1 MPEKL
6 FFELDSTKKDR
17 ITEESLK
24 EFAEYGYE
32 NSSTNRIVKNC
43 GISKGSLFKYF
54 ESKQDLYFYLID
66 TVAAEMAQELAGG
79 AELPVNLT
87 DRILTYSAL
96 EISWYIDNPIKGKFM
111 IGIASERGDIYN
123 SLIERYGSQRTD
135 IYNALLED
143 ADMSDL
149 HHDRSDVLTVIKWVL
164 EGFKRDF
171 SNNNDAEKIE
181 DEYISQ
187 LKKYMDILK
196 NGL

>member
-1 MPEKL
+1 
-6 FFELDSTKKDR
+6 
-17 ITEESLK
+17 
-24 EFAEYGYE
+24 
-32 NSSTNRIVKNC
+32 
-43 GISKGSLFKYF
+43 
-54 ESKQDLYFYLID
+54 
-66 TVAAEMAQELAGG
+66 
-79 AELPVNLT
+79 
-87 DRILTYSAL
+87 
-96 EISWYIDNPIKGKFM
+96 M

-171 SNNNDAEKIE
+171 SNNNDAEKIK